1 MTQPTFAIPCEYGF
15 TATRKTNPE
24 TVKFSATVSGAT
36 PSDPNRVNT
45 SYEIVTVPID
55 NDTAI
60 ALDKAFQD
68 LKGAH
73 FFSQFYFDNQQ
84 YKYRI
89 VDGTWTWEVIG
100 PTANVF
106 TFQLDRVEES
116 IVEFSIA
123 SLSLERTS
131 RVKTVQFGDG
141 YEQSVPDGI
150 NTEDY
155 RYSIETLPLS
165 DVQAANFES
174 SLTALKGNF
183 FYAKFKG
190 DAQVYKY
197 RLDGNR
203 WSWSAQAKDANIFS
217 LKVKRVYDL

>member
-84 YKYRI
+84 
-89 VDGTWTWEVIG
+89 
-100 PTANVF
+100 N
-106 TFQLDRVEES
+106 
-116 IVEFSIA
+116 
-123 SLSLERTS
+123 
-131 RVKTVQFGDG
+131 
-141 YEQSVPDGI
+141 
-150 NTEDY
+150 
-155 RYSIETLPLS
+155 
-165 DVQAANFES
+165 
-174 SLTALKGNF
+174 
-183 FYAKFKG
+183 
-190 DAQVYKY
+190 
-197 RLDGNR
+197 
-203 WSWSAQAKDANIFS
+203 
-217 LKVKRVYDL
+217 

>member
-45 SYEIVTVPID
+45 SYEIV
-55 NDTAI
+55 
-60 ALDKAFQD
+60 

-165 DVQAANFES
+165 DVQATNIES